1 MTFPVLPPASLMCSF
16 VQRGGTDK
24 TGGALS
30 TPGAPA
36 HLGKGTSAPACVR
49 GRVS

>member
-1 MTFPVLPPASLMCSF
+1 MTFPVLSLASLMSSL

-24 TGGALS
+24 TDGALS

-49 GRVS
+49 GCIY